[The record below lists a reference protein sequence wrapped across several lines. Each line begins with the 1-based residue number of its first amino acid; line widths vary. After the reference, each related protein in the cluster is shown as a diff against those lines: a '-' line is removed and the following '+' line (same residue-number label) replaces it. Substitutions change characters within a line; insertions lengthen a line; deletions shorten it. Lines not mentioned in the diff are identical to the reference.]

1 MSTLIR
7 GKSEDFC
14 GGSAMRDIALD
25 DARRNNGSSTGP
37 QVATLSDRALEL
49 INGPRAEMYAAPEVN
64 LARIAS
70 MWSAILGLDEPIQA
84 WQVALMMCALKVA
97 RVAHQPNDDGLV
109 DLVGYA
115 ELVAR
120 LR

>member
-1 MSTLIR
+1 MQC
-7 GKSEDFC
+7 D
-14 GGSAMRDIALD
+14 GSAMRDVTLD
-25 DARRNNGSSTGP
+25 DARREHP
-37 QVATLSDRALEL
+37 QTEKQIPVRGTLSDRALEL

-64 LARIAS
+64 LARIGQ
-70 MWSAILGLDEPIQA
+70 MWSAIFGVEIEA
-84 WQVALMMCALKVA
+84 WQVALAMAALKLA
-97 RVAHQPNDDGLV
+97 RAVHQPNDEALV